1 MVQKFMIPHSRPT
14 LDESD
19 LFSIS
24 EVIRSGQIVQGK
36 VVERFEKRVAK
47 FIGVHGAVATNS
59 GTSALHLSLLAIGIK
74 KGDYVAMPSFV
85 CTALLNALSYVGAH
99 PILIDIDPETYN
111 IDIRN
116 LKKRV
121 KRSTKAIILPHLF
134 GLPADIDEIL
144 SLRIPVIEDCAQS
157 IGAVYKGRKTGSF
170 GKLSCFSFYATKVLS
185 TGEGGMVVSDS
196 KSLLNKIRDFRD
208 YDNKKSYSVRYNYK
222 MTDIQ
227 AAMGIAQ
234 LKKLNSFL
242 LKRVNLAKRYS
253 SVLQEFCDVPS
264 IRHKD
269 RKHIFFRFP
278 IQIQGSVSKALSF
291 FSERGVTCAR
301 PVFKPIH
308 NYLQING
315 FPNTDTVW
323 NNTISIPIYPSLTDK
338 EICKILNVLTQYL
351 KKESIS

>member
-1 MVQKFMIPHSRPT
+1 MIPHSRPT

-19 LFSIS
+19 LFSVS
-24 EVIRSGQIVQGK
+24 EVIRSGQIVQGE
-36 VVERFEKRVAK
+36 VVEKFEKRVAK
-47 FIGVHGAVATNS
+47 FIGVDGAVAMNT

-85 CTALLNALSYVGAH
+85 CTALLNAIKYVGAQ
-99 PILIDIDPETYN
+99 PILVDIDPVTYN

-116 LKKRV
+116 LRKRV

-144 SLRIPVIEDCAQS
+144 SLGIPVIEDCAQA
-157 IGAVYKGRKTGSF
+157 IGAVYKGEKAGSF
-170 GKLSCFSFYATKVLS
+170 GRLSCFSFYATKVLS

-196 KSLLNKIRDFRD
+196 KSLLKKIRDFRD
-208 YDNKKSYSVRYNYK
+208 YDNKKNYTVRYNYK

-234 LKKLNSFL
+234 LKRLHSFL
-242 LKRVNLAKRYS
+242 SRRAKIAKRYS
-253 SVLQEFCDVPS
+253 SALQELCNVPS
-264 IRHKD
+264 IRYKE

-308 NYLQING
+308 KYLQVNG
-315 FPNTDTVW
+315 YPNTETAW
-323 NNTISIPIYPSLTDK
+323 SNTISIPIYPSLTEK
-338 EICKILNVLTQYL
+338 EICKVLDVLKLYL
-351 KKESIS
+351 KKKSLN

>member
-1 MVQKFMIPHSRPT
+1 MAQKFVIPHSRPT

-19 LFSIS
+19 LFSVA
-24 EVIRSGQIVQGK
+24 EVIRSGRIVQGE
-36 VVERFEKRVAK
+36 VVEKFEKKVAK
-47 FIGVHGAVATNS
+47 FIGVDGAVATNT

-85 CTALLNALSYVGAH
+85 CTALLNAVRYVGAH
-99 PILIDIDPETYN
+99 PTLVDIDPETYN
-111 IDIRN
+111 IDIRD

-134 GLPADIDEIL
+134 GLPADIDNIL
-144 SLRIPVIEDCAQS
+144 SLGIPVIEDCAQA
-157 IGAVYKGRKTGSF
+157 IGAVYKGKKAGSF
-170 GKLSCFSFYATKVLS
+170 GRLSCLSFYATKVLS

-196 KSLLNKIRDFRD
+196 RSLLKKIRDFRD
-208 YDNKKSYSVRYNYK
+208 YDNKKNYSVRYNYK

-234 LKKLNSFL
+234 LKKLHSFL
-242 LKRVNLAKRYS
+242 VKRVNIAKRYS
-253 SVLQEFCDVPS
+253 SALQEFCNAPS
-264 IRHKD
+264 IRYKD

-278 IQIQGSVSKALSF
+278 IQIQGSVSKALNF

-308 NYLQING
+308 KYLQING
-315 FPNTDTVW
+315 FPNTDTIW
-323 NNTISIPIYPSLTDK
+323 NNTISVPIYPSLTDK
-338 EICKILNVLTQYL
+338 EICKILDVLKLYL
-351 KKESIS
+351 KRKA